1 MAQESFRA
9 LVVEQNA
16 DAVNATFQELPTTA
30 LPQGDVLISV
40 AYSSLNYK
48 DALAI
53 TNQGKIIRSFPFVPG
68 VDLAG
73 TVVESQ
79 SESFKAGDQVVLT
92 GWGVGERHWGG
103 YAQLARV
110 KSEWLV
116 PLPEGLSLQDAM
128 GIGTA
133 GLTAMLCVMALEE
146 HGLHPGGREVLVTG
160 AAGGV
165 GSVAVSLLATL
176 GYQVVA
182 ATGRSELHDYLKELG
197 AADFLDRAALATP
210 SKKPLE
216 SERWG
221 GAVDSVGGETLA
233 SLLKAMAYGTSVA
246 ACGLAGSNTLPT
258 TVLPFI
264 LRGVSLLGIDS
275 VYCPKER
282 RVEAW
287 KRIVQTL
294 PLDKLEKVMQ
304 VVPLQ
309 EVPALSREIL
319 QGRVRGRMVVDVR
332 A

>member
-1 MAQESFRA
+1 MTQESFRA

-16 DAVNATFQELPTTA
+16 DAVNAVFQELPTTA

-53 TNQGKIIRSFPFVPG
+53 TNQGRIIRTFPFVPG

-79 SESFKAGDQVVLT
+79 SQDFKEGDQVVLT

-116 PLPEGLSLQDAM
+116 SLPEGLSLQDAM

-133 GLTAMLCVMALEE
+133 GFTAMLCVMALEE
-146 HGLHPGGREVLVTG
+146 HGLRTGGRDVLVTG

-176 GYQVVA
+176 GYRVVA
-182 ATGRSELHDYLKELG
+182 ATGRSELWDYLKELG
-197 AADFLDRAALATP
+197 AADFLDRAELATP

-233 SLLKAMAYGTSVA
+233 SVLKAMAYGTSVA
-246 ACGLAGSNTLPT
+246 ACGLAGSNSLPT

-264 LRGVSLLGIDS
+264 LRGVNLLGIDS

-282 RVEAW
+282 RVQAW
-287 KRIVQTL
+287 KRIAQTL
-294 PLDKLEKVMQ
+294 PLDKLEKVIQ

-309 EVPALSREIL
+309 DVPALSREIL
-319 QGRVRGRMVVDVR
+319 QGRVRGRTVVDVR
-332 A
+332 S

>member
-16 DAVNATFQELPTTA
+16 DSVNAVFQELPVTA
-30 LPQGDVLISV
+30 LPQGDVLVSV

-48 DALAI
+48 DALAV
-53 TNQGKIIRSFPFVPG
+53 TNQGKIIRKFPFVPG

-79 SESFKAGDQVVLT
+79 SESFKAGDQVLLT

-133 GLTAMLCVMALEE
+133 GFTAMLCVMALEE
-146 HGLHPGGREVLVTG
+146 HGLRPGGREVLVTG
-160 AAGGV
+160 ASGGV

-176 GYQVVA
+176 GYRVVA
-182 ATGRSELHDYLKELG
+182 STGRSGLYDYLRELG
-197 AADFLDRAALATP
+197 ASDFLERAMLTTP

-233 SLLKAMAYGTSVA
+233 SVLKAMAYGTSVA

-264 LRGVSLLGIDS
+264 LRGVNLLGIDS
-275 VYCPKER
+275 VYCPQER
-282 RVEAW
+282 RIEAW
-287 KRIVQTL
+287 KRIAQTL
-294 PLDKLEKVMQ
+294 PLDKLEKVIQ

-309 EVPALSREIL
+309 EVPALSGEIL
-319 QGRVRGRMVVDVR
+319 QGHVRGRMVVDVR
-332 A
+332 L

>member
-1 MAQESFRA
+1 MTQESFRA

-16 DAVNATFQELPTTA
+16 DAVNAVLQELPTTA
-30 LPQGDVLISV
+30 LPQGDVLVSV

-53 TNQGKIIRSFPFVPG
+53 TNQGRIIRNFPFVPG

-79 SESFKAGDQVVLT
+79 SENFKAGDQVVLT

-116 PLPEGLSLQDAM
+116 SLPEGLSLQDTM

-133 GLTAMLCVMALEE
+133 GFTAMLCVIALEE
-146 HGLHPGGREVLVTG
+146 HGLRPGGREVLVTG

-176 GYQVVA
+176 GYRVVA

-197 AADFLDRAALATP
+197 ATDFLDRAELATP

-264 LRGVSLLGIDS
+264 LRGVNLLGIDS

-287 KRIVQTL
+287 KRIAQTL
-294 PLDKLEKVMQ
+294 PLDKLEKVVQ

-319 QGRVRGRMVVDVR
+319 QGRVRGRTVVDVR

>member
-1 MAQESFRA
+1 MTQESFRA

-16 DAVNATFQELPTTA
+16 DAVNAVLQELPVTA

-48 DALAI
+48 DALAV
-53 TNQGKIIRSFPFVPG
+53 TNRGKIIRTFPFVPG

-79 SESFKAGDQVVLT
+79 SESYKAGDQVLLT
-92 GWGVGERHWGG
+92 GWGMGERHWGG
-103 YAQLARV
+103 YAHLARV

-116 PLPEGLSLQDAM
+116 PLPEGLSLLDAM

-133 GLTAMLCVMALEE
+133 GFTAMLCVMALEE
-146 HGLHPGGREVLVTG
+146 HGLRPGGRDVLVTG

-176 GYQVVA
+176 GHRVVA
-182 ATGRSELHDYLKELG
+182 MTGRSELHDYLQELG
-197 AADFLDRAALATP
+197 ASDFLDRAALSTP
-210 SKKPLE
+210 SKRLLD

-246 ACGLAGSNTLPT
+246 ACGLAGGNTLPT

-264 LRGVSLLGIDS
+264 LRGISLLGIDS

-287 KRIVQTL
+287 RRIVQTL
-294 PLDKLEKVMQ
+294 PLQKLEKVIQ

-309 EVPALSREIL
+309 EVPALSHEIL

>member
-1 MAQESFRA
+1 MTQESFRA

-16 DAVNATFQELPTTA
+16 DAVNAVFQELPVTA

-48 DALAI
+48 DALAV
-53 TNQGKIIRSFPFVPG
+53 TNQGKIIRTFPFVPG

-79 SESFKAGDQVVLT
+79 SESYKAGDQVLLT

-116 PLPEGLSLQDAM
+116 PLPNGLSLQDAM

-133 GLTAMLCVMALEE
+133 GFTAMLCVMALEE
-146 HGLHPGGREVLVTG
+146 HGLRPGGRDVLVTG
-160 AAGGV
+160 ATGGV

-176 GYQVVA
+176 GYRVVA
-182 ATGRSELHDYLKELG
+182 ATGRREHHDYLQELG
-197 AADFLDRAALATP
+197 ASDFLDRAALSTP
-210 SKKPLE
+210 SKRPLE

-264 LRGVSLLGIDS
+264 LRGVNLLGIDS
-275 VYCPKER
+275 VYSPKER

-287 KRIVQTL
+287 GRIARTL
-294 PLDKLEKVMQ
+294 PLEKLEKVIQ

-309 EVPALSREIL
+309 DVPALSREIL